1 MKISSSKLTR
11 CMRWAA
17 VVLIGSLV
25 ALAHEGHAPLPTRG
39 IEVSQELGRLTL
51 TAQARATL
59 DLKTEEVSLRRISHS
74 TFAYGDLISPWT
86 HHALVSAPLSGRIVE
101 LFVRPGQTVQ
111 RGQPLAELE
120 SPALSLLKL
129 EYQTATNSME
139 LSQKLLASFRQ
150 AGVDGSVPESRLIEA
165 ESQLEQNQIRQ
176 QIARA
181 RWASFRLDPQLLD
194 KPVDATDRLA
204 TPRMTLSSPI
214 DGVVTHLDL
223 AVGKI
228 VDPKE
233 HLIEVRDLTSLWLRI
248 GVLEKDLGHFTT
260 GNTVQFRPV
269 SSPGRMTTATVEVK
283 GQQLDPITHE
293 GTVWTTLI
301 QDSDIPAEQR
311 LLPGM
316 SGQVQLLSECDE
328 SRLAIPSDAV
338 FRDGA
343 ERFVLVE
350 YERTKEASRFW
361 KQPVTLGVRT
371 GDWFEVIGGNVF
383 PGDRVVT
390 QGSHELGGFFAK
402 GRLHVSAVTA
412 RDIGLQVE
420 PVTTRIVPDT
430 LTIEGQIDILPNY
443 RTTAAAQLGGV
454 IAQIHVD
461 RGQTVKAGDLLAE
474 VLSPDFQNL
483 QLEMLEANLQ
493 TRLLQKNIDRLR
505 RAGDVVSQRRLWEL
519 ESQLAQ
525 ATQQIDSARE
535 RLKSVGVADA
545 ELGLLLT
552 ASTLIQ
558 SLPVRAPIDG
568 IILDFDKTLGHIVQP
583 EESLFEIHDPSHA
596 LILGFVPESDLPRIQ
611 VGQTV
616 RSVLVADPD
625 DVIEGRIASLGNV
638 VGVDD
643 HTMPVWVEMASM
655 PRLTLQH
662 NMMARLTI
670 ETNTPAASTKAATK
684 NNSTDG
690 PTDAAITGRP
700 TVPLTAIVR
709 EGMRSYVFVQVEKS
723 VFERRYVQT
732 GRADDRF
739 VEIVSGVD
747 PGDMVAIRGVSELQ
761 TGYAALK

>member
-1 MKISSSKLTR
+1 MG
-11 CMRWAA
+11 
-17 VVLIGSLV
+17 VVLVSSVV
-25 ALAHEGHAPLPTRG
+25 AFAHEGHAPLPTRG

-51 TAQARATL
+51 TAEARATL
-59 DLKTEEVSLRRISHS
+59 DLKTEEISLRRMSRS
-74 TFAYGDLISPWT
+74 TIAYGDLLSPWT

-101 LFVRPGQTVQ
+101 LFVRAGQTVQ

-120 SPALSLLKL
+120 SPSLSLLKL
-129 EYQTATNSME
+129 EYQSATSSME
-139 LSQKLLASFRQ
+139 LSQKLLASIRQ
-150 AGVDGSVPESRLIEA
+150 AGVEGSVPESRLIEA

-181 RWASFRLDPQLLD
+181 RWVSFRLDPQLLVAPD
-194 KPVDATDRLA
+194 SATDRQA
-204 TPRMTLSSPI
+204 TPRMTLASPI

-233 HLIEVRDLTSLWLRI
+233 HLFEIRDLTTLWLRI
-248 GVLEKDLGHFTT
+248 GVLERDLGQFTT

-269 SSPGRMTTATVEVK
+269 SSPDRMTTAIVDVK

-293 GTVWTTLI
+293 GTVWTTLN
-301 QDSDIPAEQR
+301 QAPDTPPEQR

-316 SGQVQLLSECDE
+316 SGQVQLLSERDE
-328 SRLAIPSDAV
+328 SRLAIPADAV
-338 FRDGA
+338 LRDGA

-361 KQPVTLGVRT
+361 KQPVTLGART
-371 GDWFEVIGGNVF
+371 GDWVEVIGGNVF
-383 PGDRVVT
+383 PADRVVT

-402 GRLHVSAVTA
+402 GRLHVNEVTA

-420 PVTTRIVPDT
+420 PVTSRIVPET
-430 LTIEGQIDILPNY
+430 LTIAGQIDILPNY
-443 RTTAAAQLGGV
+443 RTTAAAHLGGV
-454 IAQIHVD
+454 ISQIHVD
-461 RGQTVKAGDLLAE
+461 RGQNVKAGDLLAE

-505 RAGDVVSQRRLWEL
+505 RAGDAVSQRRLWEL

-525 ATQQIDSARE
+525 AAQQIDSARE
-535 RLKSVGVADA
+535 RLKSVGVADT
-545 ELGLLLT
+545 ELSPLLT
-552 ASTLIQ
+552 SSTLIQ

-596 LILGFVPESDLPRIQ
+596 LILGFVPETELPRVQI
-611 VGQTV
+611 GQTV

-625 DVIEGRIASLGNV
+625 EVIEGRVASLGNV

-643 HTMPVWVEMASM
+643 HTMPVWVEMISM

-662 NMMARLTI
+662 NMLAQLTI
-670 ETNTPAASTKAATK
+670 ETNAPFPSTFAATEETPDEATPK
-684 NNSTDG
+684 G
-690 PTDAAITGRP
+690 AITGRP
-700 TVPLTAIVR
+700 TVPLLAIVR
-709 EGMRSYVFVQVEKS
+709 EGTRAYVFVRVEKN
-723 VFERRYVQT
+723 VFERRYVES

-739 VEIVSGVD
+739 VEILSGVEL
-747 PGDMVAIRGVSELQ
+747 GDMVAIRGVSELQ